1 MSAIELTAYN
11 GKILG
16 PIAKIL
22 GWIMSGIYDVIY
34 RISGGTIESIPLA
47 IFVMTILIYTCL
59 LPLTIKQQKF
69 SKLSQ
74 KMQPEMQA
82 IQNKYKNRR
91 DQESMAAMNEET
103 SLLYQKYGISPT
115 GSCVQML
122 IQMPIM
128 LALYRVFYNIPAYVE
143 SVRESY
149 TGLMNGIMNSDG
161 FVGKLSELMTDF
173 STVTASGLNAKNVT
187 DALNKAAGVTQQN
200 FVIDILYKLP
210 SDAWKTTCEGVK
222 TLVEQFPNLQ
232 DSITST
238 FENMRQFNY
247 FLGLNISDTPWQ
259 IIKTNLSQHWGLVI
273 LALMI
278 PVLAYLTQLLN
289 IKLMPTA
296 AGNDNDQMAR
306 QLKTMNM
313 MMPLTSLFFC
323 FITPVGL
330 GIYWVASALV
340 RAVQQVFVNK
350 HIENLDL
357 DDIIRQ
363 NEEKAR
369 KKREKLGIAE
379 DQIRQAAMM
388 KTKSIENKANTS
400 VSSAQKELEL
410 EKAQALK
417 AQAKEGS
424 LTAKANLVKEFNEKN
439 NRK

>member
-122 IQMPIM
+122 IQMPIL
-128 LALYRVFYNIPAYVE
+128 LARVFYNIPAYVE
-143 SVRESY
+143 SVRASY

-173 STVTASGLNAKNVT
+173 GTVTASGLNAKNVT
-187 DALNKAAGVTQQN
+187 DALNNATGVTQQN

-210 SDAWKTTCEGVK
+210 SDAWKATSNGVK

-232 DSITST
+232 DSVTST
-238 FENMRQFNY
+238 FENVRQFNY

-306 QLKTMNM
+306 QMKTMNM

-340 RAVQQVFVNK
+340 KAVQQVFVNK

-424 LTAKANLVKEFNEKN
+424 LTAKANLVKNFNEKN

>member
-187 DALNKAAGVTQQN
+187 DALNNAAGVTQQN